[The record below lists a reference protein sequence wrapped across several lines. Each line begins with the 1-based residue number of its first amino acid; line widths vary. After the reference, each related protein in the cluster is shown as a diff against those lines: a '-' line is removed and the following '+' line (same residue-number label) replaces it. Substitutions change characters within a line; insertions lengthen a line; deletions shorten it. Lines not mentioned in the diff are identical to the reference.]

1 MEYCARAGLGLGLGW
16 SGMADEGVRTLY
28 APRESTTVWRKA
40 DEPETT
46 VVATRKQLD
55 PSGTALVVPTRDYA
69 STSGVLDP
77 PRYAQSGMVQ
87 VQIVKHNGAYVPL
100 VDGLI
105 PPHEVVDGE
114 TIHLI
119 NHHRGMYEDEETQT
133 WVFSPCAVSV
143 CIEDGQ
149 ALPERCAVA
158 VWQRVAERGAMRLT
172 GHNEVK
178 LGERELRAFRVSDTT
193 ASVVYAP
200 FPMLYSRPPRIIVND
215 MTSILRLRKRGMQKT
230 MWTFLTQYGPLVL
243 SLLRTLGGDAAS
255 AQVLANQ
262 ARAARLTEDAARAA
276 DPNTVWGSGMFTMLN
291 GLYQTVLGSDSAADA
306 GTTTGGQL
314 SSLGTSVTAGLIGV
328 YSMMMGV
335 PGARAGIDVMGDR
348 IATSI
353 AVSNPDTATTWTDAF
368 TRTAT
373 GVGKALKNE
382 NNWLYAGIAAVTDA
396 VNSRP
401 QPLPAKRH
409 FTIGEFATILESL
422 TALVSLDAPN
432 LKGATTNEKF
442 ASEAVVVQWLLAA
455 EPGESALFAERAFS
469 LRGVVNQL
477 DMSEFASQQAN
488 GIQTD
493 LCVEVEDGES
503 KEACN
508 GRPNQRFRFSTTR
521 SDKRHLGYAAAGT
534 MHDLKR
540 LQTAIDE
547 FDAMLQEQ
555 AKREADYGVRER
567 VWTWF
572 DRWIFDPIFSAFRAR
587 FKLLQTQSDANN
599 SDAQAELL
607 RQLGVQRRT
616 VLKHIRTSLQK
627 KLHSRFTTPHSEGA
641 TLLARLTRAVEERFL
656 SLDPS
661 TKQPTSSPLYVRELP
676 QKMQQPMFLFPP
688 SADADSNYV
697 DVKSDVGTMRE
708 FSPFHDAAKVGAR
721 AARAASS
728 AIVRAHR
735 SWETE
740 GLRCIFVHA
749 YSDGIGN
756 WAAQVDT
763 YALLANRE
771 SYSLVLQLPGDIRD
785 AEASAQLDEESEK
798 RILTLCHKG
807 VAAEEASTL
816 LAHSKLPD
824 TEAALVAMSLFAEL
838 WTDELLKLHELSEPT
853 SPVVSAMQTAQVR
866 AARRCVACGTF
877 LEAVTVQSWSGL
889 VPLSESAKA
898 DPALLATQAGRDAAR
913 LARRLQLVAQ
923 PKTSK
928 GVLSK
933 AIVRRLRAIGATLV
947 ATGNRLAVKPDTDV
961 LPSEPLQ
968 SLFMNPVHGL
978 HAYARATALPNL
990 DARVAT
996 AIAAAYPSSLLLL
1009 DGALDVAVN
1018 GLVRTDAVPRRPP
1031 VQVDAARIVQRR
1043 MATLRFDYPDTVHL
1057 DGATKALHASDNA
1070 LVEAMSSLSVASG
1083 ARALAFYVPYGY
1095 GQAPPRLVY
1104 PPVPAPM
1111 FGSVPV
1117 WTEDVL
1123 ASIDAFSTALGAPGS
1138 TGAALTTASI
1148 CPVFPCGGAPQRPLP
1163 AHPSLLDVRIGA
1175 ARRSPKDVLF
1185 GVDVCFWASEPELS
1199 RRVDQSSSSAPARAN
1214 EAANQHLQGAYE
1226 RKLASRVST
1235 LAWNAERILQSLLLL
1250 AGGGVVDDDAALYAQ
1265 LVLSDGDAR
1274 VSVPVRA
1281 ESDDIVQA
1289 KLERE
1294 LEEANRVAERDANW
1308 HFAELRRTMDMIE
1321 SYLNGEEFIK
1331 YAELTPEERVL
1342 HQTPFIGLAVADVD
1356 MAQATLTGDGGM
1368 GTVESVTTTGAG
1380 IPGEP
1385 DAAEDNRTKTVLT
1398 ALSSFSSIGLG
1409 VQYLLSTYGAA
1420 AMAYIPP
1427 EVWTVGYML
1436 GASSLAIG
1444 AAGFAATQSQRLIVR
1459 AELKRARDEKRL
1471 PGYNQDNA
1479 ASADKTVSAGCRLP
1493 FLRYGET
1500 DALWNEWAA
1509 PGVTVEAMRAFLE
1522 REIDEYGMPLQLDV
1536 AGKVVGGGTTYA
1548 DGLKQELERLRS
1560 AAVTSI
1566 DDLIQKDPSTGG
1578 DCPQPEEPLWE
1589 QWINQGERITAR
1601 ALKVFL
1607 SDENSKWNLEPKAKA
1622 SGNGSQS
1629 SESVPNPNPNS
1640 EQRQA
1645 ALDAIQNR
1653 VNTLYGDNAGDGAAG
1668 VNLVYYQEQAAMSL
1682 YRRNTKK
1689 IELEAFVA
1697 GSAERAEQREQVR
1710 RSVRMHTLVAGIV
1723 GNALARGVLG
1733 DEAPQVR
1740 TLAGPDAL
1748 QLVGEDYEHAKQV
1761 LDKLRS
1767 VLAPAMGTNAPDA
1780 LRLGE
1785 LCAIVQSVLVT

>member
-1 MEYCARAGLGLGLGW
+1 
-16 SGMADEGVRTLY
+16 MADAGVRTPY
-28 APRESTTVWRKA
+28 APRGSTTVRRRAA
-40 DEPETT
+40 DPDTA

-55 PSGTALVVPTRDYA
+55 PSGTALVVPERDYA
-69 STSGVLDP
+69 STDGVLDP

-100 VDGLI
+100 VDGLK
-105 PPHEVVDGE
+105 PPYVVVDGE
-114 TIHLI
+114 TIYLI

-149 ALPERCAVA
+149 ALPERCTVA
-158 VWQRVAERGAMRLT
+158 VWQRVAERGATRLT

-178 LGERELRAFRVSDTT
+178 LGERELRPFRVSDAT

-215 MTSILRLRKRGMQKT
+215 MTAILRLRKRGMQKT

-243 SLLRTLGGDAAS
+243 SLLRTLGGDAS
-255 AQVLANQ
+255 NAQALANQ
-262 ARAARLTEDAARAA
+262 ARAARLAAEAAEAA
-276 DPNTVWGSGMFTMLN
+276 DPNTGWGSGMFTMLG
-291 GLYQTVLGSDSAADA
+291 GLYQSAFGSDSAADTPGA
-306 GTTTGGQL
+306 ATALDGQL

-348 IATSI
+348 VATGI
-353 AVSNPDTATTWTDAF
+353 AVANPDTAPTWTEAF
-368 TRTAT
+368 TRTAE
-373 GVGKALKNE
+373 GVGYAVRND
-382 NNWLYAGIAAVTDA
+382 NNWLYAGIAAVTEA

-432 LKGATTNEKF
+432 LKSATTSEKF

-477 DMSEFASQQAN
+477 DMSEFASQQTN

-493 LCVEVEDGES
+493 LCVEVEDNES
-503 KEACN
+503 NEACN
-508 GRPNQRFRFSTTR
+508 GQPDLKFRFSTTR
-521 SDKRHLGYAAAGT
+521 SDGRHLGYAAAGT
-534 MHDLKR
+534 MHDIKR
-540 LQTAIDE
+540 LQTAING

-555 AKREADYGVRER
+555 ATKGADYSVKD
-567 VWTWF
+567 VIWTWF
-572 DRWIFDPIFSAFRAR
+572 DRWIFDPIFSALTTR
-587 FKLLQTQSDANN
+587 FKLLQTRSGAEN
-599 SDAQAELL
+599 SGAQAELL

-641 TLLARLTRAVEERFL
+641 TLLAQLTRAVDEEFL
-656 SLDPS
+656 SPDPS
-661 TKQPTSSPLYVRELP
+661 TKQPTLSPLYVRELP
-676 QKMQQPMFLFPP
+676 QKMQQPAFLFPP

-708 FSPFHDAAKVGAR
+708 FSPLHDAAKVGAR

-740 GLRCIFVHA
+740 GLRCLFVHA

-756 WAAQVDT
+756 WAAQVDA
-763 YALLANRE
+763 YALRTHHE
-771 SYSLVLQLPGDIRD
+771 SYSLVLQLPGDIRA

-807 VAAEEASTL
+807 VAAEAARTL
-816 LAHSKLPD
+816 LDHSKLPD

-838 WTDELLKLHELSEPT
+838 WTDELLKLHKLSEPT
-853 SPVVSAMQTAQVR
+853 SRVVSAVQTAQVR
-866 AARRCVACGTF
+866 AARRCVACGAF
-877 LEAVTVQSWSGL
+877 LEAVTVQAWSGL
-889 VPLSESAKA
+889 VPLSESATA

-923 PKTSK
+923 PVTTR

-933 AIVRRLRAIGATLV
+933 SIVRRLRAIGATLV
-947 ATGNRLAVKPDTDV
+947 ATGNRLSAKPDTDV

-968 SLFMNPVHGL
+968 SLFMKPVQGL

-996 AIAAAYPSSLLLL
+996 AIAAAYPSSLLLS
-1009 DGALDVAVN
+1009 DDALDDAVN
-1018 GLVRTDAVPRRPP
+1018 GLVRADAEPRRPP
-1031 VQVDAARIVQRR
+1031 VQADAASIVQWR
-1043 MATLRFDYPDTVHL
+1043 MAALRFDYPDTVHL
-1057 DGATKALHASDNA
+1057 DGATNALHASDTA
-1070 LVEAMSSLSVASG
+1070 LVEAMGSLSLASG
-1083 ARALAFYVPYGY
+1083 ARTLAFYVPYGY

-1123 ASIDAFSTALGAPGS
+1123 ASIDTLRTALGAPGT
-1138 TGAALTTASI
+1138 TGATLPVISI

-1175 ARRSPKDVLF
+1175 ARRSAMDALF

-1199 RRVDQSSSSAPARAN
+1199 RAIDQSSMNAPTAPTRAN
-1214 EAANQHLQGAYE
+1214 EAAKQHLQGSYE

-1281 ESDDIVQA
+1281 EPDDVIKA
-1289 KLERE
+1289 RLDRE
-1294 LEEANRVAERDANW
+1294 LEEANRIAERDANW

-1321 SYLNGEEFIK
+1321 SYLNGVEFINNDT
-1331 YAELTPEERVL
+1331 ELTPEEQVL
-1342 HQTPFIGLAVADVD
+1342 YQTPFIGLTVADVD
-1356 MAQATLTGDGGM
+1356 MAQATLPGDGGM
-1368 GTVESVTTTGAG
+1368 GTVESITTTGAG
-1380 IPGEP
+1380 LPGEP
-1385 DAAEDNRTKTVLT
+1385 DAAENSRAQTVLT
-1398 ALSSFSSIGLG
+1398 ALSSLSSIGLS
-1409 VQYLLSTYGAA
+1409 VQYLLSTYGPA

-1427 EVWTVGYML
+1427 EVWNVGYIL
-1436 GASSLAIG
+1436 GASGLAIG

-1459 AELKRARDEKRL
+1459 ADLKRARDENRL
-1471 PGYNQDNA
+1471 PGYNRDNA

-1500 DALWNEWAA
+1500 DAQWNEWAA
-1509 PGVTVEAMRAFLE
+1509 PEVPVEAMRAFLG
-1522 REIDEYGMPLQLDV
+1522 REVDEYGMPRQPGDP
-1536 AGKVVGGGTTYA
+1536 GIIVGGGRPVVSTTYG

-1560 AAVTSI
+1560 PTVTSI
-1566 DDLIQKDPSTGG
+1566 DDLVQKEPGTGK
-1578 DCPQPEEPLWE
+1578 DCPQPVTPLWE
-1589 QWINQGERITAR
+1589 EWINQGERITAR

-1607 SDENSKWNLEPKAKA
+1607 SDENSKWNLKPEAKA
-1622 SGNGSQS
+1622 SGDGSQS
-1629 SESVPNPNPNS
+1629 SESVPNRDPTS
-1640 EQRQA
+1640 QQRQEALA
-1645 ALDAIQNR
+1645 AVQNS
-1653 VNTLYGDNAGDGAAG
+1653 VNSLYGANADDGAAG
-1668 VNLVYYQEQAAMSL
+1668 VNVVYYHTTAAGSL
-1682 YRRNTKK
+1682 ARRNTKK
-1689 IELEAFVA
+1689 AELEVFVA
-1697 GSAERAEQREQVR
+1697 GSAQRAEQREQVR
-1710 RSVRMHTLVAGIV
+1710 RSVRMHTLAAGIV

-1748 QLVGEDYEHAKQV
+1748 QLVGEDYERTKQA

-1767 VLAPAMGTNAPDA
+1767 VLAPVTGTNAPDA

>member
-1 MEYCARAGLGLGLGW
+1 
-16 SGMADEGVRTLY
+16 
-28 APRESTTVWRKA
+28 
-40 DEPETT
+40 
-46 VVATRKQLD
+46 
-55 PSGTALVVPTRDYA
+55 
-69 STSGVLDP
+69 
-77 PRYAQSGMVQ
+77 
-87 VQIVKHNGAYVPL
+87 VPL
-100 VDGLI
+100 VDGLV
-105 PPHEVVDGE
+105 PPYEDVDGE

-158 VWQRVAERGAMRLT
+158 VWQRVAEHGTTRLT

-178 LGERELRAFRVSDTT
+178 LGERELRAFRVSDPI

-200 FPMLYSRPPRIIVND
+200 FPTLYSRPPRIIVND
-215 MTSILRLRKRGMQKT
+215 MTAILRLRKRGMQKT
-230 MWTFLTQYGPLVL
+230 MWTFLTQYGPLL
-243 SLLRTLGGDAAS
+243 LALLRALGGGAAN
-255 AQVLANQ
+255 AQALANQ
-262 ARAARLTEDAARAA
+262 ARAARLAAEAAEAA
-276 DPNTVWGSGMFTMLN
+276 DPNTGWGSGMFTMLG
-291 GLYQTVLGSDSAADA
+291 GLYQSVFGSDNDVPTSTPATPND
-306 GTTTGGQL
+306 QL
-314 SSLGTSVTAGLIGV
+314 SMLGTAVTAGLVGV

-335 PGARAGIDVMGDR
+335 PGARAGIDVMGNR
-348 IATSI
+348 IAMS
-353 AVSNPDTATTWTDAF
+353 VSMSDPDTAPTWTEAF
-368 TRTAT
+368 TRFST
-373 GVGKALKNE
+373 GVGFALTDP
-382 NNWLYAGIAAVTDA
+382 NNWLYTGIAAVTEA

-409 FTIGEFATILESL
+409 FTIGEFATIVESL
-422 TALVSLDAPN
+422 TALVSLDVPN
-432 LKGATTNEKF
+432 MKGATTNEKF

-493 LCVEVEDGES
+493 LHVEVEDDES

-508 GRPNQRFRFSTTR
+508 GQPNLKFRFSTTR
-521 SDKRHLGYAAAGT
+521 TDKRHLGYAAAGT

-540 LQTAIDE
+540 LQTAINA

-555 AKREADYGVRER
+555 AKKDADYGVREKM
-567 VWTWF
+567 WTWF
-572 DRWIFDPIFSAFRAR
+572 DRYIFDPIFSAFRAR
-587 FKLLQTQSDANN
+587 FKLLQTPTGADN

-616 VLKHIRTSLQK
+616 VLKHIRASLQK
-627 KLHSRFTTPHSEGA
+627 KLHSRFTTPHSEGT
-641 TLLARLTRAVEERFL
+641 TLLKQLTRAVEERFL

-676 QKMQQPMFLFPP
+676 QKMQQPAFLFPP

-708 FSPFHDAAKVGAR
+708 FSPLHDAAKVGAR

-735 SWETE
+735 FWETE
-740 GLRCIFVHA
+740 GLRCLFVHA
-749 YSDGIGN
+749 YSDGIGD
-756 WAAQVDT
+756 WAVHVKVH
-763 YALLANRE
+763 ALHTHRE
-771 SYSLVLQLPGDIRD
+771 SYSLVLQLPGDIRA

-807 VAAEEASTL
+807 AAAEEARTL

-824 TEAALVAMSLFAEL
+824 SEAALVAMSLFAEL

-853 SPVVSAMQTAQVR
+853 SRVVSAVQTAQVR
-866 AARRCVACGTF
+866 AARRCVACGAF

-923 PKTSK
+923 PVTTR

-947 ATGNRLAVKPDTDV
+947 ATGNRLAAKPDTDV

-968 SLFMNPVHGL
+968 SLFMKPVHGL

-990 DARVAT
+990 DARVAN
-996 AIAAAYPSSLLLL
+996 AIAAAYPSSLLLP
-1009 DGALDVAVN
+1009 DGALDAAVN

-1031 VQVDAARIVQRR
+1031 VQADAARIVQRR
-1043 MATLRFDYPDTVHL
+1043 MAALRFDYPDTVHL
-1057 DGATKALHASDNA
+1057 DGATKALHASDKA
-1070 LVEAMSSLSVASG
+1070 LMEAMSSLSLASG

-1123 ASIDAFSTALGAPGS
+1123 ASIDALRTALSVPGA
-1138 TGAALTTASI
+1138 TGAALPTVSI

-1163 AHPSLLDVRIGA
+1163 AHPSLLDVRIGG
-1175 ARRSPKDVLF
+1175 ARRSATDVLF

-1199 RRVDQSSSSAPARAN
+1199 RTVDQSSSSAPTRAN
-1214 EAANQHLQGAYE
+1214 EAAKQHVQGAYE

-1250 AGGGVVDDDAALYAQ
+1250 VGGGVVDDDAALYAQ

-1294 LEEANRVAERDANW
+1294 LAEANRVAERDANW
-1308 HFAELRRTMDMIE
+1308 HFAELCRTMDMIE
-1321 SYLNGEEFIK
+1321 SYLNGEEFINN
-1331 YAELTPEERVL
+1331 AELTPEEQVL
-1342 HQTPFIGLAVADVD
+1342 YQTPFIGLAVADVD
-1356 MAQATLTGDGGM
+1356 MAQATLPGDGDM
-1368 GTVESVTTTGAG
+1368 GTVESITTTGAG
-1380 IPGEP
+1380 VPGEP
-1385 DAAEDNRTKTVLT
+1385 DAAEDNRAKTILT
-1398 ALSSFSSIGLG
+1398 ALYSLSSIGLS
-1409 VQYLLSTYGAA
+1409 VQYLVSTYGAA

-1436 GASSLAIG
+1436 GASGLAIG

-1459 AELKRARDEKRL
+1459 ADLKRAREQSRL
-1471 PGYNQDNA
+1471 PGYNRDNA

-1493 FLRYGET
+1493 FLRYT
-1500 DALWNEWAA
+1500 DAQWNEWAA
-1509 PGVTVEAMRAFLE
+1509 PDVPVATMRAFLA
-1522 REIDEYGMPLQLDV
+1522 REIDEYGMPLRSGV
-1536 AGKVVGGGTTYA
+1536 PGNIIGGGTTYG

-1560 AAVTSI
+1560 TTVTSI
-1566 DDLIQKDPSTGG
+1566 DDLIQKDPSTGKG
-1578 DCPQPEEPLWE
+1578 CPQPVPPLWE

-1607 SDENSKWNLEPKAKA
+1607 SDENSKWNLKPKAKA
-1622 SGNGSQS
+1622 TGNGSQS
-1629 SESVPNPNPNS
+1629 SESVPNPNPTS
-1640 EQRQA
+1640 QQRQEALA
-1645 ALDAIQNR
+1645 AVQNSVNSLYSDDA
-1653 VNTLYGDNAGDGAAG
+1653 ADGAAG
-1668 VNLVYYQEQAAMSL
+1668 VNVVHYQARAAMSL
-1682 YRRNTKK
+1682 AGRNDKK
-1689 IELEAFVA
+1689 AELEAFVA

-1710 RSVRMHTLVAGIV
+1710 RSVRMHTLAAGIV
-1723 GNALARGVLG
+1723 GNALSRGVLG

-1767 VLAPAMGTNAPDA
+1767 VLAPAAGMNAPDA